1 MTINKWNLASET
13 LPVNDVSDPKFDGN
27 WFECDVEVRTKNGIE
42 LASFW
47 CCWEV
52 EYDFTAPSVLLK
64 EFDCEDE
71 VIEWRYI

>member
-42 LASFW
+42 LCQFW
-47 CCWEV
+47 CCWGSTLG
-52 EYDFTAPSVLLK
+52 YDGIDCLVC